1 MYKKRLIKNIPEV
14 QEKDPECLDLCD
26 NNEEKQ
32 AVFKTSW
39 IELIPSGYTKNCI
52 LSQLY
57 GMMDVMLSKMATNL
71 IDYEREMIN
80 CFQN

>member
-32 AVFKTSW
+32 AVFKTS
-39 IELIPSGYTKNCI
+39 
-52 LSQLY
+52 
-57 GMMDVMLSKMATNL
+57 
-71 IDYEREMIN
+71 
-80 CFQN
+80 